1 MPPSHTL
8 PLEGGGEGGGAY
20 FQSGAGETP
29 QPPTLSAERPFQPGE
44 RLRYTLSWL
53 GISAG
58 TAVMEVTELPAPS
71 EGPTFRLITSA
82 RSNQFVSTFY
92 PVDNRVESVV
102 DAGRLLPHRLLFRR
116 REGRRKNDFDVTF
129 HHREGAVTAIKDGV
143 SSRIPI
149 PPETHDALSCLY
161 YVRSLPSLIPGSS
174 VFLNVHHNNK
184 NYKVEVRVEE
194 VERLR
199 GPWKET
205 EAVRVLAIM
214 PFQGIFLNEGN
225 IRIWL
230 TNDARHVPLKMR
242 AKVII
247 GSVEATLVEGW
258 RAP

>member
-1 MPPSHTL
+1 VVLSL
-8 PLEGGGEGGGAY
+8 LLSA
-20 FQSGAGETP
+20 SGAGELP
-29 QPPTLSAERPFQPGE
+29 QLPALSTERPFQPGE

-58 TAVMEVTELPAPS
+58 AAVMEVTDLAAS
-71 EGPTFRLITSA
+71 AEGAAFRLITSA
-82 RSNQFVSTFY
+82 QSNQFISAFY

-102 DAGRLLPHRLLFRR
+102 DADRLLPERLLFRR

-129 HHREGAVTAIKDGV
+129 HHHEGAVTAIKDGV
-143 SSRIPI
+143 PSRIPI

-161 YVRSLPSLIPGSS
+161 YIRSLPSLVPGAS
-174 VFLNVHHNNK
+174 VFMNVHHNNK
-184 NYKVEVRVEE
+184 NYRLEVRVEGI
-194 VERLR
+194 ERLR

-205 EAVRVLAIM
+205 EAVKVLAVM